1 MFGFIKKLFC
11 VATKSI
17 CVRICL
23 IKTITNAED
32 IERYLDDLLQQLEYL
47 LIDQDEMMIMI
58 IVIKK
63 TEYMSLSRISE
74 VNIDLWEKQKVQFPA
89 HPDVNIIMGV
99 NGSGKTTFLNNLYKS
114 LTADNNKQNGD
125 IVYLPSIDNI
135 SMRDKRKTATAL
147 AQDLE
152 YFIYDMKTGPSLM
165 NLRMSMIDSSTKEQE
180 DLKAQIA
187 DFQKTINDLF
197 ALTNKRIEIEGSKF
211 SVITDNGTLPVG
223 ALSSGEMQILL
234 ILLRVFLL
242 SQRESIVLID
252 EPENSLDIDWQ
263 FELINLLVHF
273 NPNAQFFITTHS
285 PALFGDGWGDKV
297 WYMEQITK

>member
-1 MFGFIKKLFC
+1 
-11 VATKSI
+11 
-17 CVRICL
+17 
-23 IKTITNAED
+23 
-32 IERYLDDLLQQLEYL
+32 
-47 LIDQDEMMIMI
+47 
-58 IVIKK
+58 
-63 TEYMSLSRISE
+63 MSLSRISE
-74 VNIDLWEKQKVQFPA
+74 VNIDLWKKQKVQFPA

-114 LTADNNKQNGD
+114 LIDNNEQKED

-135 SMRDKRKTATAL
+135 STRDKRKTATAL

-165 NLRMSMIDSSTKEQE
+165 NLRMSMIDSSAEEQE

-187 DFQKTINDLF
+187 DFQKTVNGLF

-211 SVITDNGTLPVG
+211 SVITEDGILPVG
-223 ALSSGEMQILL
+223 ALSSGEMQVLL

-242 SQRESIVLID
+242 GQRESIVLID

-285 PALFGDGWGDKV
+285 PALFGDGWGDRV

>member
-1 MFGFIKKLFC
+1 
-11 VATKSI
+11 
-17 CVRICL
+17 
-23 IKTITNAED
+23 
-32 IERYLDDLLQQLEYL
+32 
-47 LIDQDEMMIMI
+47 
-58 IVIKK
+58 
-63 TEYMSLSRISE
+63 MSLSRISE
-74 VNIDLWEKQKVQFPA
+74 VNIDLWNKQKVQFAA

-99 NGSGKTTFLNNLYKS
+99 NGSGKTTFLKNLYES
-114 LTADNNKQNGD
+114 LVADNHGQSED

-135 SMRDKRKTATAL
+135 AMRDKRKTATAL

-165 NLRMSMIDSSTKEQE
+165 SLRMSMIDSSAEKQE
-180 DLKAQIA
+180 ELKSQIA
-187 DFQKTINDLF
+187 DFQKTVNGLF
-197 ALTNKRIEIEGSKF
+197 ALTRKRIEIEGSKF

-223 ALSSGEMQILL
+223 ALSSGEMQVLL

-242 SQRESIVLID
+242 GKRESIVLID

-263 FELINLLVHF
+263 FELINLLVRF